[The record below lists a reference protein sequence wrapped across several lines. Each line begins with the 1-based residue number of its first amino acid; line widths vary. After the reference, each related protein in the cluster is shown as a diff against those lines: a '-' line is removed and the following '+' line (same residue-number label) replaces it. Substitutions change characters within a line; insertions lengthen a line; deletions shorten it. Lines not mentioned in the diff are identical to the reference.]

1 MWGLSLTAII
11 YAVIGLLVLRALLR
25 KPQAIMVV
33 LAVAF
38 VAAMLAAQHI
48 PRADL
53 RPVLTA
59 IDSLVVAAMVPL
71 WIKYHSNRART
82 VSMIGMCQVGW
93 AILAGGLGSQW
104 NIYAGFEN
112 VTFAFQVLVAGGDAD
127 GIAAWLADRWTR
139 LRSRGAGLVGHLGG

>member
-1 MWGLSLTAII
+1 MSLTLFI

-38 VAAMLAAQHI
+38 IAAALAGQHI
-48 PRADL
+48 PRDDL

-59 IDSLVVAAMVPL
+59 IDSLVIAAMVPL

-104 NIYAGFEN
+104 NFYAGVEN
-112 VTFAFQVLVAGGDAD
+112 ATFAFQVLVAGGDAD

-139 LRSRGAGLVGHLGG
+139 FRARRAGLMGHLGG